1 MAAEYKKPKK
11 IKIFLLATIVIAL
24 GAIIGIYIGFRQASG
39 PPPSTP
45 ESVEPD
51 ATLSIGKIHQTA
63 TREGRKEWSLEADS
77 AHYLDKTSEMVLRDL
92 KVTFFL
98 KDKSEIMLT
107 ADRGALK
114 TDSND
119 IAVSGHVVL
128 ENEEYKLLAE
138 TLNYAH
144 DRRVL
149 YSKDP
154 VTISSASAMLAADS
168 ISFDLNSKKLILQ
181 GRVETNIDKDFA
193 L

>member
-1 MAAEYKKPKK
+1 MATEYKKPKK

-39 PPPSTP
+39 PPPSIP

-92 KVTFFL
+92 RVTFFL
-98 KDKSEIMLT
+98 EDKSEIILT

-119 IAVSGHVVL
+119 ITVSGHVVL

-154 VTISSASAMLAADS
+154 VTITGASAILAGDS